1 MPVSRR
7 WLPFMGAAV
16 DARMFKTFVLRAMFT
31 AWRAMQMDSQVLA
44 LKADAAHMQQMIGKQ
59 VQSIWMMRKA
69 TLIETALREV
79 PKTQRD
85 HITAMRK
92 DEIQLLIR
100 KHRDEAAVPKAFLPP
115 GLARMR
121 HQELV
126 QEAAGRGIETADPTR
141 RYGIKTRGQLLE
153 DIRIYEGEMVRI
165 GATRTSFPDTDEDFF
180 MEGPQASQAWSQVP
194 HAPPNEDCAQSSP
207 LSPQEVQL
215 LFAIRNNPHV
225 MQTLMNQEMNEASA
239 AFLSPASGSGP

>member
-85 HITAMRK
+85 QITAMRK

-100 KHRDEAAVPKAFLPP
+100 KHRDEAAVTKAFLPP

-126 QEAAGRGIETADPTR
+126 QEAAGRGIETADSTR

-165 GATRTSFPDTDEDFF
+165 GATRTSFPDADEDFY

-239 AFLSPASGSGP
+239 AFLSPSSGSGP